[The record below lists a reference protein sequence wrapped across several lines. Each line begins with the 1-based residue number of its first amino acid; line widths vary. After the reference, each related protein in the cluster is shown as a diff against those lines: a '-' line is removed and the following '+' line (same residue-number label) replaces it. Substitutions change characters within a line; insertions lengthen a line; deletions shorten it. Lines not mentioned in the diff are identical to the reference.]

1 MKALEYIKKML
12 NYKKI
17 LSFISC
23 FLLTSLIASACV
35 LHFSPVKSWTDNNIP
50 VNNENVV
57 FDNNK
62 KLRGTIFDRNLNPLV
77 YTNFI
82 NNAYYYREVN
92 HEYTFAVS
100 FLVSE
105 YGSEQALEKLY
116 EDQLRQN
123 NPVPVN
129 KYDSIGASI
138 LTSIDA
144 DLDNE
149 IYEILND
156 SKNGVFITSNIIMII
171 DGEIR
176 VCVSSPSFDANDYR
190 KHEETRLKF
199 TDSSRLLNRTL
210 VKYPFKSDNAILEGT
225 NTQYDFGSEL
235 GDYYQGASVT
245 RLAALA
251 YNNGIANTPVIPHM
265 ICGIANTTNGEI
277 IEQIDF
283 SSEIPMDNVFF
294 SKQDSV
300 KVKNYYSYIDTSTT
314 EGVYTVYGYFSDTS
328 NKDRSFSLA
337 MNIIDTEYDSI
348 KNETDAVNFFY
359 NIAKLCAKNIK

>member
-1 MKALEYIKKML
+1 M
-12 NYKKI
+12 
-17 LSFISC
+17 
-23 FLLTSLIASACV
+23 
-35 LHFSPVKSWTDNNIP
+35 
-50 VNNENVV
+50 
-57 FDNNK
+57 
-62 KLRGTIFDRNLNPLV
+62 
-77 YTNFI
+77 
-82 NNAYYYREVN
+82 
-92 HEYTFAVS
+92 
-100 FLVSE
+100 
-105 YGSEQALEKLY
+105 
-116 EDQLRQN
+116 LRQN

-171 DGEIR
+171 NGEIR

-199 TDSSRLLNRTL
+199 TDSPRLLNRTL

-235 GDYYQGASVT
+235 GDYQGASVT

-251 YNNGIANTPVIPHM
+251 YNNGIANTPVIPRM
-265 ICGIANTTNGEI
+265 IYGITNTTNPGEI

-294 SKQDSV
+294 SKQDAV

-314 EGVYTVYGYFSDTS
+314 EGVYTVYGYFSDIS

-348 KNETDAVNFFY
+348 ENETDAVNFFY
-359 NIAKLCAKNIK
+359 DIAELCAENI